1 VFDRGIDFMK
11 NSFQF
16 FFVPFLA
23 CALLLL
29 LFLINLA
36 LRKLCKR
43 DFPLIS
49 KYLVPRAPL
58 LIAAYTLVQA
68 LPVSFFFFA
77 QLNDTTF
84 RHPLEPTA
92 AYPTFNSAMAFLAFF
107 LTCAI
112 PILLLAWLYYHF
124 NYGTRI
130 SRFSDAN
137 VFNRKFLNKIDDQSG
152 KFNRAQL

>member
-1 VFDRGIDFMK
+1 MK